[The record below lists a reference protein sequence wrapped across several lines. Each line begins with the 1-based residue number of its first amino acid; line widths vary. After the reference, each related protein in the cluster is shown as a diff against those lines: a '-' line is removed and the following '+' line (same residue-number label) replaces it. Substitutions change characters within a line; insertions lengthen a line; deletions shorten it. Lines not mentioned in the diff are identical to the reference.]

1 MVNIISSDNISVNT
15 TFHSAHRMAILADQL
30 VNGHS
35 ITNIALIAIVF
46 HIVWGAIFGFAM
58 SILKLSWK

>member
-15 TFHSAHRMAILADQL
+15 TFHSAHSMAILADQL
-30 VNGHS
+30 SHS

-58 SILKLSWK
+58 SILKLNWK